1 VAAPVL
7 RWLTARVAEV
17 RPETEAA
24 RTVVLEVPG
33 WPGHLAGQHLDVR
46 LTAEDGYTAQR
57 TYSLA
62 APADGD
68 RVELT
73 IQRVADGEVSSYL
86 VEEARPGDLM
96 EVRGPVGGW
105 FVWRPADA
113 GPVLLVAGGSG
124 VVPLMAMIRERA
136 RAGRRTPFRLVYSV
150 RGPADVYYAAE
161 LRRRAREDD
170 GFDLS
175 VIYTRTT
182 AEGVARAPGRITAA
196 DLDGPPAARVYV
208 CGPPGIVEAAAR
220 LLVDHGHDAAAIRT
234 ERFGPSGEEEPA

>member
-1 VAAPVL
+1 MAAPRL
-7 RWLTARVAEV
+7 RWLTARVART
-17 RPETEAA
+17 RPETGAA
-24 RTVVLEVPG
+24 RTVVFDVPG

-73 IQRVADGEVSSYL
+73 VQRVDDGEVSPYL

-105 FVWRPADA
+105 FVWRPADP

-136 RAGRRTPFRLVYSV
+136 RAGGGAPFRLVYSV
-150 RGPADVYYAAE
+150 RGPSDVYYAAE
-161 LRRRAREDD
+161 LGRRAREDGWLD
-170 GFDLS
+170 VS
-175 VIYTRTT
+175 TIYTRT
-182 AEGVARAPGRITAA
+182 APEGAARPPHRITAA
-196 DLDGPPAARVYV
+196 DLDGPPGARAYV
-208 CGPPGIVEAAAR
+208 CGPTGFVETAAR
-220 LLVDHGHDAAAIRT
+220 LLLERGHDASAIRT
-234 ERFGPSGEEEPA
+234 ERFGPSGEDERV